1 MKRERTP
8 FVKRHHLSLGADY
21 ALRLVRLFTD
31 VFDGDLVLAMV
42 FVAAAQANTQH
53 LRRRADYV
61 DHMDGPLFPDE
72 LRRAVS
78 VSSLAHSLGLPVE
91 TARRYVIKLCGRG
104 FAVRSEAG
112 GVLVTTEILN
122 RQEIRAAAWANATNM
137 EILIGELQR
146 TPRDR

>member
-8 FVKRHHLSLGADY
+8 FIKRHHLSLGADY

-31 VFDGDLVLAMV
+31 VFDGDIVLAMV
-42 FVAAAQANTQH
+42 FVAASQANTQH

-78 VSSLAHSLGLPVE
+78 VSSLARSLGLSIE
-91 TARRYVIKLCGRG
+91 TTRRYVIKLCDRG
-104 FAVRSEAG
+104 FAVRSDGG
-112 GVLVTTEILN
+112 GVLVTTDVLN
-122 RQEIRAAAWANATNM
+122 RDEIRAAAWANAANM
-137 EILIGELQR
+137 ELLISELAR

>member
-31 VFDGDLVLAMV
+31 VFGGDIVLAMV
-42 FVAAAQANTQH
+42 FLATAQANTQH
-53 LRRRADYV
+53 LRRRLDYV

-72 LRRAVS
+72 LRRAAS
-78 VSSLAHSLGLPVE
+78 VSSLARSLGLSVE
-91 TARRYVIKLCGRG
+91 TTRRYVIKLCDQG
-104 FAVRSEAG
+104 FAVRSEGG
-112 GVLVTTEILN
+112 GVLVTTDILN
-122 RQEIRAAAWANATNM
+122 RDEIRAAAWSNAANI
-137 EILIGELQR
+137 ELLIGELLR